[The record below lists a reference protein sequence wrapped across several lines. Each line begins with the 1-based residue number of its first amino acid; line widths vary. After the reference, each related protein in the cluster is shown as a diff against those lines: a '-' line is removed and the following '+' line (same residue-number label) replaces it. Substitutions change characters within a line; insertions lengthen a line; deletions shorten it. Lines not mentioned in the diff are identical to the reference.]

1 MSNLDFW
8 RNNWNPMKETLA
20 LSKALDRMFDEWP
33 SAKLTTDLAKYN
45 FNPSCEVT
53 EDKAAYHLKVDLPG
67 VPKENIKIDLHDN
80 RLTISGERKEETKTD
95 DKDHK
100 THFSEMF
107 YGTFSRSMTFPM
119 AVDAEKTEAKYEGG
133 VLNLTIAKKTTA
145 NSRQISVK

>member
-8 RNNWNPMKETLA
+8 RNNWNPMKESLA
-20 LSKALDRMFDEWP
+20 LSKALDRVFEEWP
-33 SAKLTTDLAKYN
+33 AARMTNEMAKYN

-53 EDKAAYHLKVDLPG
+53 EDKNTYYLKVDLPG

-80 RLTISGERKEETKTD
+80 RLTISGERKEEKKTE
-95 DKDHK
+95 DKEQK

-107 YGTFSRSMTFPM
+107 YGNFSRSMTFPM

-133 VLNLTIAKKTTA
+133 VLNLAITKKTTA
-145 NSRQISVK
+145 NSRQIAVK